1 MNDPQQ
7 HDRHAEIHRQIAT
20 ALAELVP
27 DDPSIP
33 PHPYLRRHL
42 AEHAAHGQVLDDEHV
57 PPALL
62 PWESS
67 LTVRRLLA
75 ATGDQGPGSRWL
87 QAWALLEPY
96 ARNVDPLSRAS
107 SLRLAHH
114 KAAPSREDSTGPDTF
129 DQSPVTP
136 VWSDGTT
143 PDNVWLVNG
152 TPMSALATVRGES
165 GRRPLVMAGDE
176 RGLLHALHH
185 DGNTAYAPLHVH
197 DGKITQILALPGDRM
212 VATGSNDGSVAIVDA
227 VQGQMVMRAVPRR
240 PGTWVSSLAL
250 YRPADH
256 TAVLLAAFSDGYL
269 ASLHPAVFHTVD
281 VELPTLDEDRCLLSA
296 LPAPDSRSEWLLFAQ
311 HDRVYCFN
319 GRWSR
324 PLSRHAGRVRSIV
337 ALPTAGHYAVA
348 DEQGYLSLWE
358 ATQGGRAKQ
367 TALQQRSS
375 AITSL
380 LVSEM
385 GTEPALL
392 STKADGGVCLW
403 ALPHLDPIG
412 MSLPGR
418 ASPVTA
424 LTSIA
429 GRRQPL
435 LVTAGADGTV
445 RSWPLSRE
453 TFQTAPARWDR
464 VTASALS
471 PGQPPVLATARAARI
486 SLGDVYRASEP
497 RTVLKGHVA
506 SALAW
511 PRLHGRPHLAA
522 ALDDSRIV
530 LTDPDDAQAGILAE
544 LHGHHLPATT
554 MVPLA
559 DTDADRL
566 ASGSA
571 DGSVCVWDLRST
583 TLLAK
588 FRDHR
593 FSVRCLATHRNTRG
607 LYLASGGSDGAVRVW
622 NVRQLQQH
630 GPTIK
635 CGQFFVNDIAFGTS
649 TGDDRRMLV
658 ASAGQNGTLKL
669 WDALTADQVGQLS
682 PGDGELTAVTAL
694 ALPAGRR
701 LFAAAGRTSIHVWD
715 PAADRRLLQ
724 IVTGETITALKSVG
738 DRQST
743 DASLLLATGE
753 AGTSV
758 FRLHHDRI

>member
-1 MNDPQQ
+1 MNEPLQ

-67 LTVRRLLA
+67 LRVRRLLA

-96 ARNVDPLSRAS
+96 ARNVDPRSRAS

-114 KAAPSREDSTGPDTF
+114 KATPSQEASTGPDAF
-129 DQSPVTP
+129 NQSPVTP

-152 TPMSALATVRGES
+152 SPVSALAAVRGES
-165 GRRPLVMAGDE
+165 GKQPLVIVGDE

-197 DGKITQILALPGDRM
+197 DGKIIQVLALPGDRM

-227 VQGQMVMRAVPRR
+227 IQGQVILRAVPRR

-250 YRPADH
+250 YRPTDH

-269 ASLHPAVFHTVD
+269 APLHPVVFHTVD
-281 VELPTLDEDRCLLSA
+281 VALPTLEEDACLLSA
-296 LPAPDSRSEWLLFAQ
+296 LPAPGGRSDWLLFAQ
-311 HDRVYCFN
+311 HDRVYCFD
-319 GRWSR
+319 GRWTRS
-324 PLSRHAGRVRSIV
+324 LSRHAGRVRSIV

-348 DEQGYLSLWE
+348 DEQGHLSLWD
-358 ATQGGRAKQ
+358 ATQGGRARQ
-367 TALQQRSS
+367 TALQQGPS

-380 LVSEM
+380 LVTALDAEA
-385 GTEPALL
+385 ALL

-403 ALPHLDPIG
+403 ALPHLDAIG
-412 MSLPGR
+412 MPLSGR

-424 LTSIA
+424 LTCIA
-429 GRRQPL
+429 GRRQPR

-445 RSWPLSRE
+445 RSWPLSKA

-471 PGQPPVLATARAARI
+471 SGQPPVLATARAARI

-506 SALAW
+506 TALAW
-511 PRLHGRPHLAA
+511 PRLQGRPHLAA

-530 LTDPDDAQAGILAE
+530 LTDPGDAQAGVVAE
-544 LHGHHLPATT
+544 LHGHHLPAMT

-559 DTDADRL
+559 DTDADLL

-571 DGSVCVWDLRST
+571 DGSVCVWDLRRT

-593 FSVRCLATHRNTRG
+593 FSVRCLATHRNRHG

-622 NVRQLQQH
+622 DVRQLQQL

-635 CGQFFVNDIAFGTS
+635 CGQFFVNDIAFGT
-649 TGDDRRMLV
+649 GIGADRRMLV
-658 ASAGQNGTLKL
+658 ASAGQNGTLRL
-669 WDALTADQVGQLS
+669 WDAQTAHQVGQLS

-694 ALPAGRR
+694 ALPTGRR

-715 PAADRRLLQ
+715 PAADRRPLQ
-724 IVTGETITALKSVG
+724 ILTGETITSLKSVR

-753 AGTSV
+753 AGTTV